1 MRSKTAPAG
10 RPVGPPRGGSCY
22 LDNIEISEANCKTFL
37 FVCLLMLIFAFCEGV
52 SLLRKITI
60 TVDDVTLDCLRA
72 MREFGIPCSAAI
84 RRAVWAYYQDNFSY
98 ILPVQKK

>member
-1 MRSKTAPAG
+1 MVAILIMMVS
-10 RPVGPPRGGSCY
+10 
-22 LDNIEISEANCKTFL
+22 
-37 FVCLLMLIFAFCEGV
+37 LMLICGFCEGV

-84 RRAVWAYYQDNFSY
+84 RRAVLSYYQDKFAT
-98 ILPVQKK
+98 LPAQKK

>member
-1 MRSKTAPAG
+1 MVVILTSK
-10 RPVGPPRGGSCY
+10 
-22 LDNIEISEANCKTFL
+22 IS
-37 FVCLLMLIFAFCEGV
+37 LMLNFVFCEGV

-84 RRAVWAYYQDNFSY
+84 RRAVWAYFQDNFATPSA
-98 ILPVQKK
+98 QKK

>member
-1 MRSKTAPAG
+1 MA
-10 RPVGPPRGGSCY
+10 VI
-22 LDNIEISEANCKTFL
+22 LISMIS
-37 FVCLLMLIFAFCEGV
+37 LMLTFVFCEGV

-84 RRAVWAYYQDNFSY
+84 RLAVLAYYQDKFAT
-98 ILPVQKK
+98 PPAQKK